1 MIEHVAGAIAGFVL
15 GAIFGSFIATLCLR
29 WPAGRSVLSG
39 RSTCDGCG
47 EPLSGARL
55 VPLLS
60 AAFSGGR
67 ATCCGSRIDPF
78 HGRVELAAAL
88 IGGAALALA
97 PSLEGLA
104 LAAFGWLL
112 LPLFLLDLRHF
123 WLPDPLTVT
132 LALAGPA
139 LGPWLNDVPL
149 IERLL
154 SALVAGLGLALIGW
168 SYARLRHRDGLGAGD
183 PKLLGA
189 LAIWLGA
196 EGTVATLLGAAL
208 TGLAIALWRR
218 HARDEALPFGAYLC
232 LAGWL
237 AATLSVAVVP

>member
-29 WPAGRSVLSG
+29 WPSDRSVLAG

-47 EPLSGARL
+47 KPIPAIRL
-55 VPLLS
+55 IPLLS
-60 AAFSGGR
+60 AAFSRGR
-67 ATCCGSRIDPF
+67 ATCCGARIDPF
-78 HGRVELAAAL
+78 HPRVELMAAL
-88 IGGAALALA
+88 VGAVSLGLA
-97 PSLEGLA
+97 PSLQGAA

-123 WLPDPLTVT
+123 WLPDLLTLT
-132 LALAGPA
+132 LALAGLA

-154 SALVAGLGLALIGW
+154 SALVAGVGLALVGW
-168 SYARLRHRDGLGAGD
+168 SYARLRHREGLGAGD

-189 LAIWLGA
+189 LGLWLGA
-196 EGTVATLLGAAL
+196 EGIVATLLCAAL
-208 TGLAIALWRR
+208 IGLAIAVWRR
-218 HARDEALPFGAYLC
+218 HARDAALPFGAYLC
-232 LAGWL
+232 LAAWL
-237 AATLSVAVVP
+237 IATLRPLGVP